1 MKNENIFFTDKS
13 EIGLIHK
20 PITPEPKKFWSGA
33 KVGEYKDITDIAKA
47 VREFV
52 KTKYPKSKFSVTTEK
67 YSGGRS
73 LSVTLMS
80 APFNPIVDDKFWSVS
95 TDNKKYY
102 SINQFYIETSEA
114 LSSEAKKVFSEIREF
129 YNQFNYNNSDPQ
141 TDYFSVGF
149 YETLAIGRWDKGFEQ
164 TASKSKTPAPKRTP
178 NPLPEKG
185 GSEAKYNIGD
195 KVNYK
200 TSKGSE
206 DGIVKRVKY
215 VASKTAYLYTVTN
228 PRGGDYNIW
237 ESNILFKIFG
247 EKPEPKFK
255 VGQTVK
261 IKGRSQKYIIKSF
274 SLDSENE
281 FVYEGEYTETGDL
294 FPLFENLIELSKDD
308 MPENPNI
315 IINNLEIYPELLPEL
330 TFFETLGFI
339 EHLGNGWRLPTE
351 EELRTII
358 YPNKSNIPFVNKKVV
373 WSSTDVEKKRG
384 EDLSNNVKI
393 FAFAEAFGKKG
404 ITSAT
409 NKNTDQYGIAVKDI
423 YKRQPQPTPTPEPTP
438 KEENSSLSLAIDELK
453 ETNDLLWEM
462 YIDSDDNVL
471 KKELRLSANDNSFAI
486 NEFSADLFFDPE
498 KFLNNYFERATEKIA
513 YDNTELSKEEFKK
526 ITNSNSFKNW
536 FGDFT
541 DNKNLLNDKLV
552 SKVLKTDLNPKL
564 LEPLIVYHGTWNK
577 SHFSRFKFNKFPI
590 IYFASNKSYAEWFA
604 NIGTGIIYECFL
616 DIKFLCDF
624 RILGLGEVTWSELSD
639 FLQKKYGVLLP
650 QSNTNKKTYVWDW
663 IRKDAPEFKLIN
675 TIKEFGFT
683 GMAHIENNP
692 QDKLPNGDENTTT
705 AYMIFKPEQAKLVR
719 YVESSNAFTD
729 ILFMKKGGS
738 IKHKKSLLDE
748 IKNLKF

>member
-13 EIGLIHK
+13 EIGLTHK
-20 PITPEPKKFWSGA
+20 PIMPEPKKFWSGA
-33 KVGEYKDITDIAKA
+33 KVGEYRDITDIAKA

-102 SINQFYIETSEA
+102 SVNQFYIETSEA
-114 LSSEAKKVFSEIREF
+114 LSGEAKKVFSEIREF

-206 DGIVKRVKY
+206 DGTVKRVKY

-237 ESNILFKIFG
+237 ESNILFKVFG
-247 EKPEPKFK
+247 EKPE
-255 VGQTVK
+255 
-261 IKGRSQKYIIKSF
+261 
-274 SLDSENE
+274 
-281 FVYEGEYTETGDL
+281 TEL
-294 FPLFENLIELSKDD
+294 ELSKDD
-308 MPENPNI
+308 VP
-315 IINNLEIYPELLPEL
+315 
-330 TFFETLGFI
+330 
-339 EHLGNGWRLPTE
+339 
-351 EELRTII
+351 
-358 YPNKSNIPFVNKKVV
+358 K
-373 WSSTDVEKKRG
+373 
-384 EDLSNNVKI
+384 
-393 FAFAEAFGKKG
+393 
-404 ITSAT
+404 
-409 NKNTDQYGIAVKDI
+409 
-423 YKRQPQPTPTPEPTP
+423 PTPTPEVP
-438 KEENSSLSLAIDELK
+438 KEDNNSLALAIDELK

-462 YIDSDDNVL
+462 YYDTAETNL
-471 KKELRLSANDNSFAI
+471 RKELRLTANDNSFAVK
-486 NEFSADLFFDPE
+486 EFSADLFFDPE
-498 KFLNNYFERATEKIA
+498 KFLNSYFEKATQNIA
-513 YDNTELSKEEFKK
+513 YDNTSISDKEFKQ
-526 ITNSNSFKNW
+526 ITNSQSFKNW

-541 DNKNLLNDKLV
+541 KPIPDALC
-552 SKVLKTDLNPKL
+552 SKVVTLDIEKYPPTR
-564 LEPLIVYHGTWNK
+564 PLIVYHGTWNK
-577 SHFSRFKFNKFPI
+577 THFSRFKFTKFPI

-604 NIGTGIIYECFL
+604 KMGTGIMYECFL
-616 DIKFLCDF
+616 DVKFLCDF
-624 RILGLGEVTWSELSD
+624 RDLGLKEITWNELSD
-639 FLQKKYGVLLP
+639 FLFKQYGVVLP
-650 QSNTNKKTYVWDW
+650 QITTNKKTVVWDW
-663 IRKDAPEFKLIN
+663 IRNDAPEFKLIN

-692 QDKLPNGDENTTT
+692 QDLLPNGEDNTTT

>member
-1 MKNENIFFTDKS
+1 MKNEKIFFTDKS
-13 EIGLIHK
+13 EIGMTHA
-20 PITPEPKKFWSGA
+20 PIKAEPKKFWSGA

-52 KTKYPKSKFSVTTEK
+52 KTKYPKSKFSITTEK

-102 SINQFYIETSEA
+102 SVNQFYIETSEA
-114 LSSEAKKVFSEIREF
+114 LSGEAKKVFSEIREF

-164 TASKSKTPAPKRTP
+164 TPSKSKVSAPKRTP

-185 GSEAKYNIGD
+185 GGEAKYNIGD

-206 DGIVKRVKY
+206 DGTVKRVKY

-237 ESNILFKIFG
+237 ESNILFKVFG
-247 EKPEPKFK
+247 EKPETPTALFNVGDIVTVKGKKVQFSIVEPIEYEGEMSYKIQQLGEELYTYLPEKTLELVKEKPKFK

-261 IKGRSQKYIIKSF
+261 IKGRPHKYIIKDIPVYSGG
-274 SLDSENE
+274 DYI
-281 FVYEGEYTETGDL
+281 YEGKYTETGDL
-294 FPLFENLIELSKDD
+294 FPLFEDLIELSIDD
-308 MPENPNI
+308 VPEPNPN
-315 IINNLEIYPELLPEL
+315 PE
-330 TFFETLGFI
+330 
-339 EHLGNGWRLPTE
+339 
-351 EELRTII
+351 
-358 YPNKSNIPFVNKKVV
+358 
-373 WSSTDVEKKRG
+373 
-384 EDLSNNVKI
+384 
-393 FAFAEAFGKKG
+393 A
-404 ITSAT
+404 
-409 NKNTDQYGIAVKDI
+409 
-423 YKRQPQPTPTPEPTP
+423 P
-438 KEENSSLSLAIDELK
+438 KEENSSLALAIEELK

-462 YIDSDDNVL
+462 YSDTDETNL
-471 KKELRLSANDNSFAI
+471 RKELRLTANDNSFAV

-498 KFLNNYFERATEKIA
+498 KFLNNYFEKATQSIA
-513 YDNTELSKEEFKK
+513 YDNTALSDKEFKQ
-526 ITNSNSFKNW
+526 ITNSQSFKNW

-541 DNKNLLNDKLV
+541 KPIPDTLC
-552 SKVLKTDLNPKL
+552 SKVVTLDTDKYPSTRQ
-564 LEPLIVYHGTWNK
+564 PLIVYHGTWNK
-577 SHFSRFKFNKFPI
+577 THFSRFKFTKFPI

-604 NIGTGIIYECFL
+604 KMGTGIMYECFL

-624 RILGLGEVTWSELSD
+624 RDLGLKDVTWNELGEYL
-639 FLQKKYGVLLP
+639 FAMYGILLP
-650 QSNTNKKTYVWDW
+650 KSNNTNKMKAWGW
-663 IRKDAPEFKLIN
+663 IRSDAPEFKLIN

-683 GMAHIENNP
+683 GMVHIENNP
-692 QDKLPNGDENTTT
+692 QDLLPNGEENTTQ

-738 IKHKKSLLDE
+738 VKSKKSLLDE